1 MTTFKD
7 LKKTALYLTKY
18 KISSSTICI
27 TALPLTTWILEN
39 LSKLIK
45 NHYWSSS
52 QRKNFGSLHNWSEIT
67 NSLKLKL
74 EWDRLNKL
82 HFKKISKSM
91 KGLKFEKK
99 IHAPKNILNWISINE
114 NFYTCIHFSNLSYR
128 TTKIHFLVL
137 KNRSV
142 INSNFWK
149 IKLTE
154 KYPQREAVCKFCR
167 Y

>member
-1 MTTFKD
+1 M
-7 LKKTALYLTKY
+7 YLTKY

-67 NSLKLKL
+67 NSLKSKL
-74 EWDRLNKL
+74 EYDKQITL
-82 HFKKISKSM
+82 KKTSKNM
-91 KGLKFEKK
+91 KGLQFKKKLHPPQNILKLDIQWELLCIYFFKFELQ
-99 IHAPKNILNWISINE
+99 NNQN
-114 NFYTCIHFSNLSYR
+114 TFSNL
-128 TTKIHFLVL
+128 
-137 KNRSV
+137 KNMSV
-142 INSNFWK
+142 INSKFWK
-149 IKLTE
+149 ITLTD
-154 KYPQREAVCKFCR
+154 KYPQREVVCKLCR